1 MPFLQVRNIPEEL
14 YEKLTQTAKADKR
27 TIAEETI
34 FLLRKTLNFQKQR
47 SAERKHL
54 LKEIKN

>member
-34 FLLRKTLNFQKQR
+34 FLLRKALNFQ
-47 SAERKHL
+47 E
-54 LKEIKN
+54 

>member
-1 MPFLQVRNIPEEL
+1 MPFLQVRDIPEEL
-14 YEKLTQTAKADKR
+14 YEKLTQTAKAGKR

-34 FLLRKTLNFQKQR
+34 FLLRKALNFQEQR

>member
-34 FLLRKTLNFQKQR
+34 FF
-47 SAERKHL
+47 
-54 LKEIKN
+54 